1 MIRRLAVVV
10 LVALAAAAS
19 HGAIRVVTRF
29 KSPKNAERPVRAATT
44 LIVLH
49 TTEAPAKSALR
60 HLSDRG
66 ECHYC
71 VTEDGQVYQIVER
84 GRVAFHAGCS
94 MWNGREEV
102 DNFSVGI
109 ECVGYHDKA
118 MPMAQI
124 KSISAVVKYLQKL
137 YNIPDHNVVT
147 HSQVAYGNANKW
159 QKRKHRG
166 RKRCGMLFAMP
177 SVRNALGL
185 KSRAAFDPDV
195 KARRLVVG
203 DELLAKVLYGKP
215 DTMKRTYGA
224 AKIAYVDP
232 TVKPKPPGKPGATPA
247 PPSSS
252 FRKIPQSIAELQ
264 RQGFESIGSVSKTNL
279 PGRIAGPKWNASD
292 TYYTLRGRVIP
303 GNVLDPRHVE
313 AGMSVW
319 RPKKKKAGK

>member
-1 MIRRLAVVV
+1 MMMRRLAVAV
-10 LVALAAAAS
+10 LVALAVSAS
-19 HGAIRVVTRF
+19 RGAIPIVTRF
-29 KSPKNAERPVRAATT
+29 KSPKNAERPMRSATT

-71 VTEDGQVYQIVER
+71 VTEDGQVYQIVDR

-94 MWNGREEV
+94 MWNGKEEV

-124 KSISAVVKYLQKL
+124 RSISAVVKFLQKT
-137 YNIPDHNVVT
+137 YKIPDHNVVT
-147 HSQVAYGNANKW
+147 HSQVAYGNVNKW
-159 QKRKHRG
+159 QKKKHRG

-195 KARRLVVG
+195 RAKRLVVG

-232 TVKPKPPGKPGATPA
+232 TVKPKPRGAAPT
-247 PPSSS
+247 PPSNS
-252 FRKIPQSIAELQ
+252 FRKIPQSIAEL
-264 RQGFESIGSVSKTNL
+264 RKQGFESIGSVTKTNL
-279 PGRIAGPKWNASD
+279 PGRIAGAKWNAAD

-319 RPKKKKAGK
+319 RPKKKAGK